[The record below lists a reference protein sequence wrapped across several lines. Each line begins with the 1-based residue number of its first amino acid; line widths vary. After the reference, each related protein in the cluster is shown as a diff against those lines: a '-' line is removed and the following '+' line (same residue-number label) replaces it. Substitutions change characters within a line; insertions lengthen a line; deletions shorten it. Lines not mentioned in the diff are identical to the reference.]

1 MRKEAIM
8 PISDLLPWNRERSK
22 YELQRKDDQDLTNL
36 RNEMNS
42 MFDEFF
48 SNPFSMSPLWR
59 RMEMQDKFI
68 PGIDV
73 SETDKEILISADLPG
88 MDEKDIHLSIEGDVL
103 TLSGNKIKDTTTK
116 NAQLHN
122 IERSYGS
129 FSRSISLPVKVE
141 IDKIDASFNKGVLK
155 IIIPKAASIE
165 SQVKKIPIKTK

>member
-1 MRKEAIM
+1 M

-22 YELQRKDDQDLTNL
+22 YEFQRKDDQNLINL

-59 RMEMQDKFI
+59 GMEMQDKFI

-73 SETDKEILISADLPG
+73 SETDKEIIISADLPG
-88 MDEKDIHLSIEGDVL
+88 MDEKDIHLSIEGDIL
-103 TLSGNKIKDTTTK
+103 TLSGKKVKDTTTK
-116 NAQLHN
+116 NAQFHS

-129 FSRSISLPVKVE
+129 FSRSISLPVKIEV
-141 IDKIDASFNKGVLK
+141 DKIDASFNKGVLK
-155 IIIPKAASIE
+155 INIPKTVNTE
-165 SQVKKIPIKTK
+165 SQIKKIPIKTK

>member
-22 YELQRKDDQDLTNL
+22 YEFQRKDDQNLVDL

-48 SNPFSMSPLWR
+48 SNPFSMSPFR
-59 RMEMQDKFI
+59 RGMEMPDKFI

-88 MDEKDIHLSIEGDVL
+88 MDEKDIQLSLEGEVL
-103 TLSGNKIKDTTTK
+103 TLSGKKETDTTTK
-116 NAQLHN
+116 NAQFHS
-122 IERSYGS
+122 IERSFGS

-155 IIIPKAASIE
+155 IIIPKPVNPE
-165 SQVKKIPIKTK
+165 SQIKKIPIKTK